1 MTNEE
6 FDQQKQAIYNQI
18 IHLVNGDHDGDI
30 EDQVELIKIQLSEL
44 QPPRLPTC
52 ATCKHFSNYIDHK
65 KCECGKSAKFCQEI
79 IDPQKYVCIK
89 HSGYGDAK

>member
-1 MTNEE
+1 MTNKE

-44 QPPRLPTC
+44 QPPKPPTC
-52 ATCKHFSNYIDHK
+52 ATCTDMDNDGVLCAYWDYASEWGRK
-65 KCECGKSAKFCQEI
+65 KEEFGCTL
-79 IDPQKYVCIK
+79 
-89 HSGYGDAK
+89 HSDYEVAR